1 MHYMVHYELYGSL
14 ALNVKIV
21 YGSSSIINE
30 YQTNFNENGTAQF
43 QKLGFYNE
51 ATNVSVLY
59 TLVSSLT
66 M

>member
-1 MHYMVHYELYGSL
+1 M